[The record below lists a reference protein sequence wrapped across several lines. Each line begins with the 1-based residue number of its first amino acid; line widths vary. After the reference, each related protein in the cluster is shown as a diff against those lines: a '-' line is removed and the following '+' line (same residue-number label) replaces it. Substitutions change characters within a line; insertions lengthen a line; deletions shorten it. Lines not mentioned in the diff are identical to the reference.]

1 MPLFLPLLLA
11 AVVSTPERVVFTCL
25 IGDRTAVVAQRGR
38 ALVYRSLRR
47 GKLELEIAGGRSA
60 QEGFSGGGELQA
72 IFRSGPWTY
81 VVYERT
87 VRTSFTGANDP
98 EFEAGVAVLRGG
110 HVVSRRRCD
119 EGRAQF
125 TQQLDGTLE
134 APFVEH

>member
-11 AVVSTPERVVFTCL
+11 AAVSTPEQAVFTCA
-25 IGDRTAVVAQRGR
+25 IGDRTAMVAQRGP

-98 EFEAGVAVLRGG
+98 DFEAGVAVLRGG
-110 HVVSRRRCD
+110 RVISRRHCD

-125 TQQLDGTLE
+125 THQLDGTPK

>member
-11 AVVSTPERVVFTCL
+11 TAVSTPEQAVFTCA
-25 IGDRTAVVAQRGR
+25 IGDRTAMVAKRGS